1 MPTKATNV
9 LPFRSYLPA
18 PELSFY
24 RKTTTQMLRRYFRMS
39 MAVGRVPSIMGR
51 EVFRA
56 KLSRPRM
63 TGFEDVVIFVT
74 DVEHCLARL
83 EEFPQQLIARC
94 ILQEHPWDDAAVL
107 IGCTRYAVYRNLPDA
122 LDQLS
127 EVFLSVG
134 LLKTEPGLFSN
145 LEERAA

>member
-107 IGCTRYAVYRNLPDA
+107 IGCSKNSIWRHLPEA
-122 LDQLS
+122 LDQLT

-134 LLKTEPGLFSN
+134 LLKFEPSVIQSQ
-145 LEERAA
+145 EENA